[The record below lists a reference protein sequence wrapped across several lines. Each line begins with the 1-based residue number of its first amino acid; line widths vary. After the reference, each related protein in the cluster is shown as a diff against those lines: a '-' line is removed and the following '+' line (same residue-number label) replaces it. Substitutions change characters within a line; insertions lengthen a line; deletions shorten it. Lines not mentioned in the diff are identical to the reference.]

1 MTRARLFWGIFVVG
15 VLVDQAVKLWIRWT
29 IPPHGGLDGLP
40 WPGVFEITHTLN
52 DGIAFGMLQ
61 GYGVL
66 LAPVAIAIVVMA
78 AIYSK
83 RHPQE
88 STWVHAAM
96 ALLSAGAIGNLY
108 DRVMHGKVTDMFF
121 FKAINFPVFNVADV
135 CISVAAG
142 ILILKWG
149 MDSVPKVEPAAV
161 GPETQQIAPDATPVD
176 GSESTLVEAREPG
189 QEVSS

>member
-1 MTRARLFWGIFVVG
+1 MLDQWVKAWVRA
-15 VLVDQAVKLWIRWT
+15 T

-52 DGIAFGMLQ
+52 EGIAFGMLQ

-78 AIYSK
+78 AIYSR
-83 RHPQE
+83 RHPEE

-96 ALLSAGAIGNLY
+96 ALLSSGALGNLY
-108 DRVMHGKVTDMFF
+108 DRLANGKVTDMFF
-121 FKAINFPVFNVADV
+121 FKAINFPVFNIADA
-135 CISVAAG
+135 CITAAAI

-149 MDSVPKVEPAAV
+149 IDAVPHAV
-161 GPETQQIAPDATPVD
+161 GPETYAPEADATPPPD
-176 GSESTLVEAREPG
+176 GESTFLESRESG
-189 QEVSS
+189 QEASS